1 MEDYRFRL
9 DSELSFPLLVKGCL
23 FSTGKLP
30 RLACIG
36 GELSNA
42 PRRKIGDFNM
52 TSSVYHGS

>member
-1 MEDYRFRL
+1 MEDYQFRL
-9 DSELSFPLLVKGCL
+9 DTELGFPLLVKECP

-36 GELSNA
+36 GKLSNA